1 MQRCKASNLPSQSQ
15 EKYIGKSCHLS
26 MYVCKIQRSL
36 YEGPKMSHSKQKN
49 DKGKPNLVFLI
60 EIFIRISTGKVM
72 ASLIETFSLAKTE
85 MVPDLIWAPG
95 SLVAKKFGPQEVLG
109 PA

>member
-15 EKYIGKSCHLS
+15 DKYLGKSCHLCT
-26 MYVCKIQRSL
+26 YVVVGMKIKRSL

-60 EIFIRISTGKVM
+60 EIAARIF
-72 ASLIETFSLAKTE
+72 E
-85 MVPDLIWAPG
+85 
-95 SLVAKKFGPQEVLG
+95 
-109 PA
+109 